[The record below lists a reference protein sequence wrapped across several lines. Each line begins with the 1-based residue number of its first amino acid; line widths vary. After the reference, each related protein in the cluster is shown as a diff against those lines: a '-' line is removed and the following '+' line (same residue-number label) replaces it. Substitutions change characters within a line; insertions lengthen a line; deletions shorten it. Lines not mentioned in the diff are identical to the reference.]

1 MKQMWL
7 AALLSLGVAAC
18 SSTQV
23 RTAENDRSEYAVQA
37 EKRLNDLDEKV
48 NNLSPEKAAQLRAQI
63 ADTRVELNQLRTA
76 RVDDWTNHRYQVDS
90 RLIRIQDEYQTDR
103 NRR

>member
-1 MKQMWL
+1 MKYLVL
-7 AALLSLGVAAC
+7 AALLSLGVVGC
-18 SSTQV
+18 SSSQV
-23 RTAENDRSEYAVQA
+23 RTAENDKSEYAVQV

-48 NNLSPEKAAQLRAQI
+48 SNLSPQKAAQLRAQI
-63 ADTRVELNQLRTA
+63 ADTRVELKNLRTA
-76 RVDDWTNHRYQVDS
+76 NVSEWTNHRYQVDS